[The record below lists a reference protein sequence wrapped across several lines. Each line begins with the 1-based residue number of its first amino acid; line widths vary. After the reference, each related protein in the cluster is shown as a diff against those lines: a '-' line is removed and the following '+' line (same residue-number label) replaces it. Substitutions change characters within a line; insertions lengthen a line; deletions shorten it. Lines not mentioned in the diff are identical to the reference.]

1 MLHEIQLPEIKKL
14 ESKGN
19 TAIFAIE
26 PLHPGYGMT
35 LGNSLRR
42 VLLSS
47 LDGAAVTSAKIE
59 GVLHEFS
66 TIPNV
71 KEDVVEIMMN
81 LKQLRVKATT
91 DFDESQYITLSK
103 IGPAKVTAADIKG
116 NQSIEVLNPELHIVT
131 LDNKKAKIDMELRI
145 DRGRGYVT
153 VEKRKKEKTGVGFIA
168 LDALYSPIRRVRYNV
183 ESTRVGQMTNLD
195 KLILEIETDGTITP
209 EEAVHKSSE
218 ILVDHF
224 LVLSGKESATV
235 KKQEVVEA
243 DDQSQSSGIMVEEIN
258 LSPRTT
264 NALLN
269 NDIKTVDDI
278 LKRSFD
284 ELKNLKGFGAKAYEE
299 VLEKLDELGLLT
311 DKKEEEE
318 TQDA

>member
-1 MLHEIQLPEIKKL
+1 MLYEIQLPEIKKL

-19 TAIFAIE
+19 TAVFAIE

-66 TIPNV
+66 TIPNI

-81 LKQLRVKATT
+81 LKQLRVKAVS
-91 DFDESQYITLSK
+91 DFDEPQYITLSK
-103 IGPAKVTAADIKG
+103 TGPAKVTAADIKT
-116 NQSIEVLNPELHIVT
+116 NQNVEVVNPDLHIAT
-131 LDNKKAKIDMELRI
+131 LDNKKAKFDVELCI

-153 VEKRKKEKTGVGFIA
+153 AEKRKKEKTGVGFIA
-168 LDALYSPIRRVRYNV
+168 LDALYSPVRRVRYNV

-195 KLILEIETDGTITP
+195 KLILEIETDGTVTP
-209 EEAVHKSSE
+209 EEAVQKSSE

-235 KKQEVVEA
+235 RKPEVAEI
-243 DDQSQSSGIMVEEIN
+243 DGDNQSSGIMVEEIN

-278 LKRSFD
+278 LKRSLD

-311 DKKEEEE
+311 DKKEEDNS
-318 TQDA
+318 QDA

>member
-1 MLHEIQLPEIKKL
+1 MLHEIKLPEVKKL
-14 ESKGN
+14 DSKEN
-19 TAIFAIE
+19 MATFAIE

-47 LDGAAVTSAKIE
+47 LEGAAITSIKIE

-66 TIPNV
+66 TIPNI
-71 KEDVVEIMMN
+71 KEDVVEIIMN
-81 LKQLRVKATT
+81 LKKIRVKSVS
-91 DFDESQYITLSK
+91 DETEYLTLSAS
-103 IGPAKVTAADIKG
+103 GAGKVTAKDIKT
-116 NQSIEVLNPELHIVT
+116 NQNVEILNPELEIAT
-131 LDNKKAKIDMELRI
+131 LDNKNAKLEMELRV

-153 VEKRKKEKTGVGFIA
+153 VEKRKKEKLGVGFIA

-195 KLILEIETDGTITP
+195 KLALEIETDGTITP
-209 EEAVHKSSE
+209 EEALSGSSE
-218 ILVDHF
+218 ILVEHF
-224 LVLSGKESATV
+224 LVVSGKESITARR
-235 KKQEVVEA
+235 QEVEA
-243 DDQSQSSGIMVEEIN
+243 EESENASSGIMVEEIN

-278 LKRSFD
+278 LKRTMD
-284 ELKNLKGFGAKAYEE
+284 ELKNLKGFGAKAYDE
-299 VLEKLDELGLLT
+299 VIEKLDELGLLK
-311 DKKEEEE
+311 DKKEEEIE
-318 TQDA
+318 EK

>member
-1 MLHEIQLPEIKKL
+1 MLHEIQLPEVKKI

-19 TAIFAIE
+19 TGVFSIE

-47 LDGAAVTSAKIE
+47 LEGSAVTSIKIE

-66 TIPNV
+66 TIPNI
-71 KEDVVEIMMN
+71 KEDVVEIIMN
-81 LKQLRVKATT
+81 IKKLRVKSLS
-91 DFDESQYITLSK
+91 DESEYITLSK
-103 IGPAKVTAADIKG
+103 TGVGKVTAADIKT
-116 NQSIEVLNPELHIVT
+116 NQNVEVLNPDLHIAT
-131 LDNKKAKIDMELRI
+131 LDNKNAKLDMELKI
-145 DRGRGYVT
+145 DKGRGYVT
-153 VEKRKKEKTGVGFIA
+153 VEKRKKEKLGVGFIA
-168 LDALYSPIRRVRYNV
+168 LDALYSPTRRVRYSV

-195 KLILEIETDGTITP
+195 KLILEIETDGTMTP
-209 EEAVHKSSE
+209 EEALSRSAE

-224 LVLSGKESATV
+224 LVISGKESV
-235 KKQEVVEA
+235 ELKKPEVNEEESESA
-243 DDQSQSSGIMVEEIN
+243 SAGIMVEEIN

-269 NDIKTVDDI
+269 NDLKTVDDI

-284 ELKNLKGFGAKAYEE
+284 ELKNLKGFGAKAYDE
-299 VLEKLDELGLLT
+299 VIEKLDELGLLK
-311 DKKEEEE
+311 DKKEIEDKEEK
-318 TQDA
+318 DA

>member
-1 MLHEIQLPEIKKL
+1 MLHEIHLPEIKKI

-19 TAIFAIE
+19 TATFAIE

-47 LDGAAVTSAKIE
+47 LEGAAVTSCKIE

-71 KEDVVEIMMN
+71 KEDVVEIIMN
-81 LKQLRVKATT
+81 LKKLRVKSLS
-91 DFDESQYITLSK
+91 DDVEYLTLSK
-103 IGPAKVTAADIKG
+103 SGAGKVTAKDIK
-116 NQSIEVLNPELHIVT
+116 NTQNVAVLNPDLEIAT
-131 LDNKKAKIDMELRI
+131 LDNKNAKLDIELRV

-153 VEKRKKEKTGVGFIA
+153 VEKRKKEKLGVGFIA
-168 LDALYSPIRRVRYNV
+168 LDALYSPIRRVHYNV

-195 KLILEIETDGTITP
+195 KLVLEIETDGTVTP
-209 EEAVHKSSE
+209 EEALSRSSE
-218 ILVDHF
+218 ILVEHF
-224 LVLSGKESATV
+224 LVICGKESVSA
-235 KKQEVVEA
+235 KRQEAEVEEA
-243 DDQSQSSGIMVEEIN
+243 DSASSGIMIEEIN

-269 NDIKTVDDI
+269 NDIKTVDDV
-278 LKRSFD
+278 LKRSLD
-284 ELKNLKGFGAKAYEE
+284 ELKNLKGFGAKAYDE
-299 VLEKLDELGLLT
+299 VIEKLDELGLLKG
-311 DKKEEEE
+311 KKEEETE
-318 TQDA
+318 EK